1 MLSHAMNVA
10 TAKGKMMSEDI
21 DDEEYQR
28 NFNKKMMAYAE
39 RLFLTMDL
47 EADKSADCLIKA
59 FKDHVK
65 EQDEE
70 KRDD

>member
-1 MLSHAMNVA
+1 MVSDLILKRAILKA
-10 TAKGKMMSEDI
+10 ETERDE
-21 DDEEYQR
+21 EEYQR

>member
-1 MLSHAMNVA
+1 M
-10 TAKGKMMSEDI
+10 T
-21 DDEEYQR
+21 
-28 NFNKKMMAYAE
+28 AYAE

-47 EADKSADCLIKA
+47 ESDKSADCLIKA

-70 KRDD
+70 KRES

>member
-1 MLSHAMNVA
+1 MNVDME
-10 TAKGKMMSEDI
+10 KGKMMSEET
-21 DDEEYQR
+21 DEEEHQR
-28 NFNKKMMAYAE
+28 NFNKKMTAYAE

-47 EADKSADCLIKA
+47 ESDKSADCLIKA

>member
-1 MLSHAMNVA
+1 
-10 TAKGKMMSEDI
+10 MMSEDI
-21 DDEEYQR
+21 DEEEYQR

-39 RLFLTMDL
+39 RLFLTMDW
-47 EADKSADCLIKA
+47 EPDKSADCLIKA

>member
-1 MLSHAMNVA
+1 MNVD
-10 TAKGKMMSEDI
+10 TAKGKMMSEDT
-21 DDEEYQR
+21 DEEEYQR

-39 RLFLTMDL
+39 RFFLTMDW

-65 EQDEE
+65 EQNE